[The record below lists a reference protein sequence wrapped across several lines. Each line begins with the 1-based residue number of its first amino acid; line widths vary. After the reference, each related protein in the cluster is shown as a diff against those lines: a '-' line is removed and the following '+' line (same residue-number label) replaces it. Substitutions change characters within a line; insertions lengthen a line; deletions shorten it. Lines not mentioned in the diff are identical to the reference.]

1 VNQFDVSNRTVT
13 GAEYPAIGIAFG
25 QSWRKGRQR
34 GIASEIRTD
43 RQLLFESNQTTN
55 KGQHFL
61 RQ

>member
-1 VNQFDVSNRTVT
+1 LELLLDNADAMVDKDSC
-13 GAEYPAIGIAFG
+13 
-25 QSWRKGRQR
+25 SR

-61 RQ
+61 RQQTKCKEG